1 MGKRTVSFTLDTEAD
16 RDLARWLDQW
26 GRGERSEAIRRTL
39 RAGLDRGGVTIG
51 DVYQVVK
58 GIERRIE
65 AGVLVAGNGEPEAVA
80 DEPPEAAAALD
91 ALAAMGG

>member
-1 MGKRTVSFTLDTEAD
+1 MAQKTTVTLSLDTEAD
-16 RDLARWLDQW
+16 KDILSWLNRQENRSAAV
-26 GRGERSEAIRRTL
+26 RGAIRDHL
-39 RAGLDRGGVTIG
+39 GNGGVTIG

-58 GIERRIE
+58 TIERRIE